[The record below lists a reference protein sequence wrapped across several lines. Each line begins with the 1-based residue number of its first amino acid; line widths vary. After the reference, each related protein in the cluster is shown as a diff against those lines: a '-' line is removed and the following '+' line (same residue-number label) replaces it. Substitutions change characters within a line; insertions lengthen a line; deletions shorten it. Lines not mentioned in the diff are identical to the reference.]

1 MTETASNALDDIVDS
16 IEINAPIETVWRAL
30 SEAESVRQ
38 WFGCL
43 QYEAEIGH
51 VFYMQPDEAKREQG
65 DIEGATH
72 CEVLVLE
79 PNDRMEFSWYMPDT
93 PKTLVSIRL
102 AATNDNLTTVSLT
115 HSGWD
120 QFPRE
125 AVEDF
130 WQKLKNGWKSF
141 VLPKLKAHAEAQ

>member
-1 MTETASNALDDIVDS
+1 MTETAKNSLEDIVDS
-16 IEINAPIETVWRAL
+16 IEINAPIDTVWRAL
-30 SEAESVRQ
+30 SEPESVTQ

-43 QYEAEIGH
+43 QYKAEIGH
-51 VFYMQPDEAKREQG
+51 VFYMQPDETKRKNG
-65 DIEGATH
+65 DIAGATH
-72 CEVLVLE
+72 CEVLALDH
-79 PNDRMEFSWYMPDT
+79 NDRMEFSWYMPDT

-102 AATNDNLTTVSLT
+102 ATTSDDVTTVSLT

-130 WQKLKNGWKSF
+130 WQKLKNGWNSH
-141 VLPKLKAHAEAQ
+141 VLPKLKAHAEAL

>member
-1 MTETASNALDDIVDS
+1 MTDKTGDTLADIVDS
-16 IEINAPIETVWRAL
+16 IEIDAPIKTVWRAL
-30 SEAESVRQ
+30 TLPESVRQ

-43 QYEAEIGH
+43 QYDAEVGH
-51 VFYMQPDEAKREQG
+51 VFYMQPDAEKREDG
-65 DIEGATH
+65 NIDGATH

-79 PNDRMEFSWYMPDT
+79 PDERMEFSWYMPDT
-93 PKTLVSIRL
+93 PKTLVTIRL
-102 AATNDNLTTVSLT
+102 VARGDDATTVMLT

-130 WQKLKNGWKSF
+130 WRQLKNGWTSF
-141 VLPKLKAHAEAQ
+141 VLPKLKAHAEAR

>member
-1 MTETASNALDDIVDS
+1 MTDAAQDPLEDIVDS
-16 IEINAPIETVWRAL
+16 IDIDAPIGTVWRAL
-30 SEAESVRQ
+30 SEPESVRQ
-38 WFGCL
+38 WLGCL
-43 QYEAEIGH
+43 QYDAKLGQ
-51 VFYMQPDEAKREQG
+51 VFYMQPDEARREQG

-72 CEVLVLE
+72 CEVLALE

-102 AATNDNLTTVSLT
+102 VENNPGTTTVLLT

-130 WQKLKNGWKSF
+130 WQKLKSGWSSF
-141 VLPKLKAHAEAQ
+141 VLPKLKVHAEAQ

>member
-1 MTETASNALDDIVDS
+1 MTNSEQDALEDIVDS
-16 IEINAPIETVWRAL
+16 IEIAAPLETVWSAL
-30 SEAESVRQ
+30 SEPASVRQ
-38 WFGCL
+38 WFGCM
-43 QYEAEIGH
+43 QYDAQVGH
-51 VFYMQPDEAKREQG
+51 VFYMQPDEEKRAQG
-65 DIEGATH
+65 NIEGATH
-72 CEVLVLE
+72 CEVLALE

-102 AATNDNLTTVSLT
+102 VANSPNSTTVLLT

-130 WQKLKNGWKSF
+130 WQKLKNGWNSF
-141 VLPKLKAHAEAQ
+141 VLPKLKAHAESH